1 MLISII
7 VPCYN
12 EEETISIFYKETQKY
27 IEEMKVK
34 NKELNFEYIFVNDG
48 SKDDSIYEMK
58 KLSKTDSNVK
68 YIDFSRN
75 FGKEAGLYTGL
86 KASRGD
92 YVVVMDVDLQDPPQY
107 LSDMYNFLFNN
118 PDYDCV
124 ATRRQTRKGEPP
136 IRTLFART
144 FYKLINKMTETEIV
158 DGARDY
164 RMMSRKMVDSIL
176 LLSEKNR
183 FSKGL
188 FSWVGYKTH
197 WISYDNI
204 ERIAGTTKWS
214 FWKLFKYAIE
224 GIISFTTAPL
234 MLPFIFSVLFFINF
248 VILLIIGLIKN
259 SLLLSISS
267 VFSCILA
274 MLLIIFG
281 IQSLYISKMYTEI
294 KNRPICLIKETNIK
308 EE

>member
-27 IEEMKVK
+27 IEEMKMK

-75 FGKEAGLYTGL
+75 FGKEAGLYAGL

-107 LSDMYNFLFNN
+107 LSDMYNFLVNN

-164 RMMSRKMVDSIL
+164 RMMSRKMVNSIL

-259 SLLLSISS
+259 SLLLSICS

>member
-58 KLSKTDSNVK
+58 KLSKIDSNVK

-107 LSDMYNFLFNN
+107 LSDMYNFLVNN

-136 IRTLFART
+136 IRTLFAKT

-248 VILLIIGLIKN
+248 VILLTIGLIKN
-259 SLLLSISS
+259 SLLLSICS